1 MSDTS
6 RRCGDC
12 KWWEFGAGGE
22 GWCHRFPPVAKTD
35 RESINPWTL
44 ADDWCGEFAGT
55 TGHGTGQQSLM
66 EAGE

>member
-1 MSDTS
+1 MSDTIP
-6 RRCGDC
+6 RCGDC

-35 RESINPWTL
+35 KDSIYPWTL

-55 TGHGTGQQSLM
+55 TGQGEGQQSFM
-66 EAGE
+66 EVGE